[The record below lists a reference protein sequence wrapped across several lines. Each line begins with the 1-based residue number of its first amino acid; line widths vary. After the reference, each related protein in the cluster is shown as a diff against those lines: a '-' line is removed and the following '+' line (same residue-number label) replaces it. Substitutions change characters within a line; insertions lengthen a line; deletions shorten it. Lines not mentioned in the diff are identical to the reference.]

1 MANVGGRP
9 VDVVWLSK
17 GKTPVILE
25 CKSVTFRRDIEKY
38 IRLRKRLNASASH
51 FIILA
56 TDIEDM
62 DSVAMSSMYELTFL
76 NIKGFGEYI
85 ARLL

>member
-1 MANVGGRP
+1 
-9 VDVVWLSK
+9 
-17 GKTPVILE
+17 VIVE
-25 CKSVTFRRDIEKY
+25 CKSGEFRRDIEKY
-38 IRLRKRLNASASH
+38 IRLRKRLNVSASH